1 MNYLIAGLAKSGTTM
16 LFSRLQ
22 RALNQDQLACF
33 FEPDDPAV
41 IASILD
47 QRDTSDT
54 LTKVLIGRVKSDTPR
69 LDEFGKQ
76 LLIYRDPRD
85 QFISMLL
92 YLFYDFQISGDQRGY
107 DYCVAALQHKIE
119 HPDEVSCR
127 SLWDDISGTV
137 GRAPFVVFN
146 NLHNEQRRYWETFS
160 PLLVRYESLLDD
172 DWQAVEDYLDLT
184 LKSADTEVPGEYQ
197 RVARSKGYGDWT
209 YWLTD
214 EDIAHT
220 NEAWAANLDWL
231 GYAPGS
237 LRVRREIPASTSLD
251 YVAQFNPSLQR

>member
-47 QRDTSDT
+47 QRDKSDT

-69 LDEFGKQ
+69 VDEFGKK

-107 DYCVAALQHKIE
+107 DYCVAALQNKIE

-137 GRAPFVVFN
+137 GRAPFAVFN
-146 NLHNEQRRYWETFS
+146 NLT
-160 PLLVRYESLLDD
+160 
-172 DWQAVEDYLDLT
+172 LT
-184 LKSADTEVPGEYQ
+184 YFVP
-197 RVARSKGYGDWT
+197 
-209 YWLTD
+209 
-214 EDIAHT
+214 
-220 NEAWAANLDWL
+220 NLSCCVV
-231 GYAPGS
+231 GS
-237 LRVRREIPASTSLD
+237 LSINLSLF
-251 YVAQFNPSLQR
+251 V